1 MKDADLG
8 EIPEQ
13 PEADL
18 TKLFGEDEIESC
30 DIDGLTA
37 AELEK
42 LLHELQARRLVEI
55 ARDPARYTPGF
66 ASVIRGFLKD
76 NEVTGLDIPGTAL
89 RKLKDKLNEEAP
101 FQTGT
106 DG

>member
-8 EIPEQ
+8 DIPEGDKV
-13 PEADL
+13 DL
-18 TKLFGEDEIESC
+18 AKLFGEDEIESC
-30 DIDGLTA
+30 DIAGLTA

-42 LLHELQARRLVEI
+42 MLHELQARRLVEI

-89 RKLKDKLNEEAP
+89 NRLREKINEEAP